1 MGKLTDLQIRKWIKA
16 GEPVAKADGGG
27 LTFTLSAKGTAAWVL
42 RYRFGGKGREL
53 TLGRYPDLT
62 LAKAR
67 ELAAVERVEIQQ
79 GRDVA
84 REKQKATIER
94 AAAKTLR
101 ELAADYMDKA
111 FPHLAANTIKQRRH
125 HIEGVILPKLGSLP
139 ARLVPEKWRS
149 YAPALRGMCPK
160 SSGNW

>member
-16 GEPVAKADGGG
+16 GEPVAKADGDG

-67 ELAAVERVEIQQ
+67 ELAAV
-79 GRDVA
+79 
-84 REKQKATIER
+84 
-94 AAAKTLR
+94 
-101 ELAADYMDKA
+101 
-111 FPHLAANTIKQRRH
+111 
-125 HIEGVILPKLGSLP
+125 S
-139 ARLVPEKWRS
+139 
-149 YAPALRGMCPK
+149 
-160 SSGNW
+160 